1 LPQHISNQDIAHGL
15 LSRATLG
22 KGEQNLAAMSLL
34 KTGQELIVHEVKYT
48 AGQGDH
54 GNRSGIDH
62 YPKTLH
68 CPVKDKN
75 GNWKIGRPT
84 LDVDSAGRT
93 APECAAGWQISLDPI
108 PGVTLLQPMKK
119 LMCPKQSQQQR
130 AQINVAAEEELFAP
144 GGHLQTIQHQQHQPI
159 HHTIE

>member
-1 LPQHISNQDIAHGL
+1 MPQHISNQDIAHGL

-68 CPVKDKN
+68 YPVKDKN
-75 GNWKIGRPT
+75 GNWKIRRPT

-93 APECAAGWQISLDPI
+93 APECAAGWQISLDPSFSSTKTF
-108 PGVTLLQPMKK
+108 GVPIALP
-119 LMCPKQSQQQR
+119 S
-130 AQINVAAEEELFAP
+130 EEI
-144 GGHLQTIQHQQHQPI
+144 GMII
-159 HHTIE
+159 K